1 IGAASDAVF
10 EALEKCNR
18 RRRRAAVH
26 SDLEENM
33 PRMRRFAAP
42 LEKLDNMKSSG
53 RFHDIGNLV
62 FLQRKDGFFKILDEL
77 PPAPGAEIATRRG
90 RCRVLGVPA
99 REVRKVSPRLDRVEN
114 PGRLRL
120 HRGFRSFARPWDFE
134 YMINLRLLRH
144 GGQAVFECLVEL
156 LHLAPGWLDTP
167 EFRFL
172 QILDEKLFARL
183 IPELALHSRDR
194 HAVQLL
200 KFFLGAHLVNAL
212 RNESVKLTR
221 HFFLANGDRR

>member
-1 IGAASDAVF
+1 MDDLVSGNTSRRHRHRITHFSFPHVSKEVLKRLVELSDRQEAEGTAERSRLLVLGVLLRKLRKIGAASDAVF
-10 EALEKCNR
+10 QALEKCNR

-33 PRMRRFAAP
+33 PRIRRFAAP

-99 REVRKVSPRLDRVEN
+99 R
-114 PGRLRL
+114 
-120 HRGFRSFARPWDFE
+120 
-134 YMINLRLLRH
+134 
-144 GGQAVFECLVEL
+144 
-156 LHLAPGWLDTP
+156 
-167 EFRFL
+167 
-172 QILDEKLFARL
+172 
-183 IPELALHSRDR
+183 
-194 HAVQLL
+194 
-200 KFFLGAHLVNAL
+200 
-212 RNESVKLTR
+212 
-221 HFFLANGDRR
+221 